1 MTIKKPL
8 CLLLAF
14 SLAAIPCLA
23 QVQVNVPQVVT
34 SSSDYAEGR
43 MAGESAA
50 TGSFLWFFAG
60 FCCGCLGVGACYLFD
75 KPTPPS
81 SAFIGRSGDF
91 VTGFNDG
98 YRAKKK
104 NRDAMMAW
112 IGCGVAA
119 VLNVIVYAMNPG
131 TYSSVYDY

>member
-1 MTIKKPL
+1 MTMKKPL
-8 CLLLAF
+8 SLLLAF

-98 YRAKKK
+98 YRGKKK

-112 IGCGVAA
+112 IGCGVS
-119 VLNVIVYAMNPG
+119 VIAG
-131 TYSSVYDY
+131 IIYSAIYPSTLSGYNIY